1 MATTNNSTL
10 AVTSPIQHKR
20 GTSAMLEASNY
31 VPAAGELV
39 LATDTGEIRGGNGID
54 LWRDLP
60 SGIKLLNKRLF
71 DAETTH
77 EVVMSVILTE
87 EQVQQKY
94 IEMPEACDTN
104 RIIRVYLH
112 GIPLKQGI
120 DWEVSVRNDVNKIL
134 IAWDGYT
141 LEDLLH
147 EADKLLISYFERM

>member
-1 MATTNNSTL
+1 MANANKGTL
-10 AVTSPIQHKR
+10 AVKSPIQHRR

-31 VPAAGELV
+31 IPAAGELV

-112 GIPLKQGI
+112 GILLKQGI
-120 DWEVSVRNDVNKIL
+120 DWEVSVRDDVNKIL